1 LRNEEILQIV
11 KEDRNIIYTM
21 KRSKYDWIGHI
32 LHWNR
37 LLKHVIEGQKK
48 ERK

>member
-1 LRNEEILQIV
+1 MRNDEMLQIA

-32 LHWNR
+32 SHWNR
-37 LLKHVIEGQKK
+37 LLKHVNERQKK
-48 ERK
+48 